1 MTPTAPQFLKHA
13 PPAAGPARLTVEEQ
27 EGLADC
33 ANLAVVLGCAAR
45 AFSEDEPSRK
55 ELDAIAALST
65 RLGEE
70 LHALLQALTA

>member
-1 MTPTAPQFLKHA
+1 MTTATPNFLKHA
-13 PPAAGPARLTVEEQ
+13 PPAAPRLTVGEQ
-27 EGLADC
+27 EGLVDC

-45 AFSEDEPSRK
+45 AFADDEPSRK

>member
-1 MTPTAPQFLKHA
+1 MSTQTPNFLKPA
-13 PPAAGPARLTVEEQ
+13 PPAPARLTVEEQ

-33 ANLAVVLGCAAR
+33 ANLAVVLGCAGR
-45 AFSEDEPSRK
+45 AFAEDEPSRK
-55 ELDAIAALST
+55 EIDAIAALST

>member
-1 MTPTAPQFLKHA
+1 MTTPAPQFLKHT
-13 PPAAGPARLTVEEQ
+13 PPAPARLTVAEQ
-27 EGLADC
+27 EGMADC

-45 AFSEDEPSRK
+45 AFTEDEPSRK

-70 LHALLQALTA
+70 LHKLLEALTTT